1 MSPMGMKSVGEIL
14 KELGFNKDAPREA
27 HIAFLKHLAK
37 AADQTANIY
46 EIPSIET
53 KREKKR
59 DYKIGEQLDLFGEYP
74 DDSRNL
80 STRKLTKSGIS
91 S

>member
-1 MSPMGMKSVGEIL
+1 MGMKAVGEIL
-14 KELGFNKDAPREA
+14 KELGFNKDAPRET
-27 HIAFLKHLAK
+27 HLAFLKHLAK
-37 AADQTANIY
+37 AANQAVIR
-46 EIPSIET
+46 EIPSYD
-53 KREKKR
+53 KQPAKKL

-80 STRKLTKSGIS
+80 ATRKLTKSGIS